1 MRAVLF
7 EGTPEEFAKVE
18 AMFRVGGD
26 PTMQTGS
33 IVLPRARPKTW
44 PELSEEH
51 CSQLAKLVLERAPAN
66 SVDLALE
73 AHEPRTSRPSPRPI
87 VKTSANAANAN
98 RASSVGPSSRQ
109 NIFRLPTER
118 NGAHFI

>member
-7 EGTPEEFAKVE
+7 EGTPEEFARVE
-18 AMFRVGGD
+18 ALFRAGGD
-26 PTMQTGS
+26 PTRS
-33 IVLPRARPKTW
+33 LVLPLCRPKAW
-44 PELSEEH
+44 PELDEERGY
-51 CSQLAKLVLERAPAN
+51 QLAKRVLERAPAN

-73 AHEPRTSRPSPRPI
+73 PHEPRTNKPSPRPI

-109 NIFRLPTER
+109 NMFRLPTER
-118 NGAHFI
+118 HGAHFI